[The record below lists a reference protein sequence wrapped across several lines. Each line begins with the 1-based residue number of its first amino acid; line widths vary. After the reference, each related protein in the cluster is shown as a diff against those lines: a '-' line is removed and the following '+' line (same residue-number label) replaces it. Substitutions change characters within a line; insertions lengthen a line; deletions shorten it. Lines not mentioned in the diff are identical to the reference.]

1 VQVSYAALEITQS
14 RNLGS
19 KNGAESVIG
28 LTKLAPGPGNLEL
41 ADRPEPKPGPGQVLV
56 AVSGCGV
63 CGTDLH
69 IEAGEYA
76 AAPPVTIGHEVAG
89 VVTVLGDGVEAGW
102 LGARVA
108 CEPCFSTCGRCAPCR
123 EGRPNHCRERLS
135 IGTHV
140 DGGFAPRLIIPEYG
154 LLRLPSTVELAV
166 APLLEPLAV
175 VCQCLLDPDAVTP
188 GDRVLVIGPGPI
200 GLLAA
205 QISAALGGE
214 VEVAGI
220 PTDSDRLELAA
231 GLGFATRVEPA
242 EPESVD
248 VVVEATGSAGGIGA
262 GLAAARRGGLFALI
276 GLAGAP
282 VEVRLDL
289 ATLKE
294 LRVSTG
300 FGSTPRSW
308 RRALD
313 LAGRGRV
320 QLEPLVSERAPME
333 RWPEV
338 FAELRAGR
346 RMKVILEP
354 TKA

>member
-1 VQVSYAALEITQS
+1 
-14 RNLGS
+14 
-19 KNGAESVIG
+19 
-28 LTKLAPGPGNLEL
+28 EL
-41 ADRPEPKPGPGQVLV
+41 ADRPEPDPGPGQVLV
-56 AVSGCGV
+56 EVSGCGV

-69 IEAGEYA
+69 IEAGEYT

-89 VVTVLGDGVEAGW
+89 VVAALGEGVEESW

-108 CEPCFSTCGRCAPCR
+108 CEPCFSTCGRCAACR

-140 DGGFAPRLIIPEYG
+140 DGGFAPRLIAPEAG
-154 LLRLPSTVELAV
+154 LLRLPETVELAV

-175 VCQCLLDPDAVTP
+175 VCQCLLDPDVVTP
-188 GDRVLVIGPGPI
+188 GDRVLVLGPGPI

-205 QISAALGGE
+205 QVAAALGGE
-214 VEVAGI
+214 VEVAGLAS
-220 PTDSDRLELAA
+220 DADRLRIAAEL
-231 GLGFATRVEPA
+231 GYGTRVDPA

-262 GLAAARRGGLFALI
+262 GLAAARRGGRFALI

-282 VEVRLDL
+282 VEVPLDL

-294 LRVSTG
+294 LQLSTG

-308 RRALD
+308 RRAAD
-313 LAGRGRV
+313 LAGCGRV
-320 QLEPLVSERAPME
+320 QLEPLVSERAPLE
-333 RWPEV
+333 SWPQV

-354 TKA
+354 TSS

>member
-1 VQVSYAALEITQS
+1 M
-14 RNLGS
+14 
-19 KNGAESVIG
+19 IG
-28 LTKLAPGPGNLEL
+28 LTKLAPGPGNVEL
-41 ADRPEPKPGPGQVLV
+41 AERPAPAPGAGQLQVD
-56 AVSGCGV
+56 VSGCGV

-89 VVTVLGDGVEAGW
+89 VVAALGAGVEESW

-108 CEPCFSTCGRCAPCR
+108 CEPCFSTCERCAACR
-123 EGRPNHCRERLS
+123 DGRPNHCRQRLS

-140 DGGFAPRLIIPEYG
+140 DGGFAPRLIAPERG
-154 LLRLPSTVELAV
+154 LHRLPETVELVV

-175 VCQCLLDPDAVTP
+175 VCQCLLDPAVVTP
-188 GDRVLVIGPGPI
+188 GDRVLVVGPGPI

-205 QISAALGGE
+205 QVAAALGGE
-214 VEVAGI
+214 VEVAGL
-220 PTDSDRLELAA
+220 PPDADRLRTAA
-231 GLGFATRVEPA
+231 ELGFGTRVDPA

-262 GLAAARRGGLFALI
+262 GFAAARRGGRFALI
-276 GLAGAP
+276 GLAGGP
-282 VEVRLDL
+282 VEVPLDL

-294 LRVSTG
+294 LGVSTS

-313 LAGRGRV
+313 LAGRGQVR
-320 QLEPLVSERAPME
+320 LEPLVSERAPLE
-333 RWPEV
+333 AWPEV